1 VAARALTLAACL
13 LLPQV
18 KSVLLSRF
26 AHKGDAVLVRPF
38 CWLAPHACF
47 VLTFADMQDLACGK
61 GGDLPKWREAGI
73 SAYVGV
79 DIATESVR
87 KDARERYNNKTGF
100 AFPAALFVADA
111 FEAPLSGALADHLPF
126 DLVSC
131 QFALHYAFSSEQR
144 ARRAL
149 QNVAELLRPGGYFI
163 GTTADADVLV
173 RKLRAVDGLCVS
185 NSVFS
190 CVFDARFA
198 GKTFDAAQ
206 PFGLTYKF
214 TLADAVEELPE
225 YLVHRPTLEKLA
237 AEVGLQLTMWQACV
251 CVCVHAHAHLRVDV
265 SLLFFPPEL

>member
-1 VAARALTLAACL
+1 MW
-13 LLPQV
+13 
-18 KSVLLSRF
+18 LLSS
-26 AHKGDAVLVRPF
+26 LPS
-38 CWLAPHACF
+38 P
-47 VLTFADMQDLACGK
+47 QDLACGK

-87 KDARERYNNKTGF
+87 KDARERYNKAGF
-100 AFPAALFVADA
+100 VFPAALFVADA
-111 FEAPLSGALADHLPF
+111 FEAPLGGALAEHVPF

-149 QNVAELLRPGGYFI
+149 QNVADVLRPGGYFI

-198 GKTFDAAQ
+198 GKTFDVAQ

-225 YLVHRPTLEKLA
+225 YLVHRPTLERLA
-237 AEVGLQLTMWQACV
+237 AEVGLHLTMWQVRGTCATRRCG
-251 CVCVHAHAHLRVDV
+251 ADTPISA
-265 SLLFFPPEL
+265 PAEL